1 MFKMAEIKVEE
12 LEVVDIITTSEM
24 PDVGDNETPW
34 G

>member
-12 LEVVDIITTSEM
+12 LEVVDIITTSG
-24 PDVGDNETPW
+24 PAVGDDETDW